1 MNTFFVLLLAV
12 PAVLGQALQNT
23 TVHPGLDNSKCLEVR
38 DGTLANGTPV
48 QINDCN
54 GNAAQNWT
62 IQGGS
67 TKVMVA
73 GTNFC
78 LDAGSNPTSGVGM
91 KIWQCYSGL
100 VQQQWYLT
108 DDHRIAVEGQGLCLD
123 LTNGNTADGTQVQ
136 TWSCTDNNNNQVW
149 NLGGTTPPPPP
160 PPASNVVQL
169 HPNGDSS
176 KCLDVRAAEYAN
188 GTPVQIYDCNGT
200 PAQNWILER
209 GSTSVKVNG
218 TNFCLDA
225 GASPANGVQMK
236 IWQCYDNLPA
246 QEWYYTDDNRVALEN
261 QGFCLDLTNGVK
273 SNSNPIQI
281 WQCTDNDVYQIWTE

>member
-1 MNTFFVLLLAV
+1 MLR
-12 PAVLGQALQNT
+12 
-23 TVHPGLDNSKCLEVR
+23 LD
-38 DGTLANGTPV
+38 
-48 QINDCN
+48 
-54 GNAAQNWT
+54 
-62 IQGGS
+62 
-67 TKVMVA
+67 
-73 GTNFC
+73 
-78 LDAGSNPTSGVGM
+78 PTSGVGM

-188 GTPVQIYDCNGT
+188 GTPVQ
-200 PAQNWILER
+200 
-209 GSTSVKVNG
+209 
-218 TNFCLDA
+218 
-225 GASPANGVQMK
+225 M
-236 IWQCYDNLPA
+236 
-246 QEWYYTDDNRVALEN
+246 
-261 QGFCLDLTNGVK
+261 
-273 SNSNPIQI
+273 
-281 WQCTDNDVYQIWTE
+281 